1 MQKQLKRNWLDD
13 MPDGFARLSKL
24 HPKKIDLSLG
34 RIERVLAALGHPER
48 ALPSV
53 IHVAGTNGK
62 GSVIAF
68 LRALIETAGGKAHIY
83 TSPHLIRFHERIV
96 VAGEEISDEAFAHKV
111 AQVEE
116 ANAGQPLTFFEA
128 MTAAAFLAF
137 SETHADFCLLET
149 GLGGRLDA
157 TNVIAQPIMTI
168 ITSISYDHQ
177 AFLGDHLAQIAAEKA
192 GIIKPNTPLVL
203 AAQVK
208 EAFDVIEAR
217 AHQCSS
223 QLFYQGRDWHFQ
235 QCADGFVYQGQNIEF
250 LLPLPALLG
259 AHQMDN
265 AAAAITAMCF
275 LKPEFSEALI
285 GESLQKVRWPARLQ
299 KIPADLF
306 GIGLPCETEIFLD
319 GGHNPAA
326 GERLA
331 DFLRQKKN
339 KDRRDVFLICAMRQT
354 KNMEDF
360 IKNFQSIIDGLYA
373 LPLPLHGQ
381 VPGEGAGAYDPE
393 DMIGL
398 AENFDIQGVACE
410 NLFDALSKISEQDR
424 TGKTAPLILIA
435 GSLLLAGDVLAEV
448 KEIPQ
453 AIRPARL

>member
-13 MPDGFARLSKL
+13 MPDGFARLSGL

-83 TSPHLIRFHERIV
+83 TSPHLVRFHERIV

-111 AQVEE
+111 ARVEE

-137 SETHADFCLLET
+137 SETRADFCLLET

-157 TNVIAQPIMTI
+157 TNVIASPAMTI

-203 AAQVK
+203 AVQVK

-217 AHQCSS
+217 ARQCSS
-223 QLFYQGRDWHFQ
+223 RLFYQSRDWHLSP
-235 QCADGFVYQGQNIEF
+235 CADGFIYQGQNIEF

-259 AHQMDN
+259 MHQMDN
-265 AAAAITAMCF
+265 AAAAITAMHF
-275 LKPEFSEALI
+275 LNPEFSEALI
-285 GESLQKVRWPARLQ
+285 SESLQKVRWPARLQ
-299 KIPADLF
+299 KISTGLF
-306 GIGLPCETEIFLD
+306 GIDLPCETEIFLD

-326 GERLA
+326 GEMLA
-331 DFLRQKKN
+331 NFLRQQKQKS
-339 KDRRDVFLICAMRQT
+339 RSDVFLICAMRQT

-360 IKNFQSIIDGLYA
+360 LKHFQNVIDGLYA

-381 VPGEGAGAYDPE
+381 VPGEGAGAYDPA
-393 DMIGL
+393 DIIAL
-398 AENFDIQGVACE
+398 AENFGLNAERGE
-410 NLFDALSKISEQDR
+410 NVFDALNKISKQGR
-424 TGKTAPLILIA
+424 TRKAAPLILIA
-435 GSLLLAGDVLAEV
+435 GSLLLAGDVLADLE
-448 KEIPQ
+448 
-453 AIRPARL
+453 RLS